1 MSNSVSRIYG
11 IIEELIR
18 TALSREKGEIDHFQ
32 YVETSRE
39 LGNEFKLEFEQAV
52 KEICRGNSHER
63 HDNSGNPR

>member
-1 MSNSVSRIYG
+1 MSNSISRIYG

-18 TALSREKGEIDHFQ
+18 TAISRDKGEITHFE

-52 KEICRGNSHER
+52 KEICRGNSHEKS
-63 HDNSGNPR
+63 DNSGNSS